1 MRITTSSIKPNCM
14 LTFKLITDVAQCAHY
29 FADGDL
35 DDYYAKESSGYWSG
49 KGAEHLGLSGEVTTE
64 AFTNVLK
71 GRSADGTIQL
81 RKLVPSQK
89 NKTRAGIDFTFS
101 APKSVSIQALVSGDR
116 RVIEA
121 HTKAVSAATQE
132 MEKMALALKSTGGIR
147 FRQRTGNMVFANYR
161 HELSR
166 DQDPQLHTHAVAMNI
181 TKREDGAFVA
191 LTNDMLLKN
200 VMTFGAIYRG
210 ELAAQLESIGYKL
223 RSTRDGFELENI
235 SQQAIDAFSK
245 RSRDIELALKKRQL
259 TRETASPSV
268 KQAITMATRKPKSPS
283 DRRELNESWAKVLA
297 LAGTPG
303 GAFDAPEKVAVDQ
316 VTLDVRHNE
325 LAQRAV
331 EFAIAHLSERQ
342 GVFTHGELYQTAV
355 NAALSGYSKVEDHI
369 AKAVETGGVVKE
381 IKLYQSAKSF
391 KKEVTRDAKDFQAGS
406 FKFGDDNKKMSRAG
420 WITISK
426 DAHGVTQE
434 QAESSVDAGIAAG
447 RLIEVETR
455 YTTTAALRTEQ
466 AILDMEKVGR
476 MTVVPVM
483 SSEAAKEVLSKTNL
497 NAGQREAATVIL
509 TSKNK
514 FIGIQGYAG
523 VGKSHALS
531 KVVDVLEQ
539 SVAHAKGEGFEIIG
553 VAPYASQNK
562 ALALLGMKSQ
572 TLASFLASEKD
583 QARLGPKS
591 IVLLDESSVVPA
603 HQMLKIMSK
612 IEETGARLVMVGDKQ
627 QTQAVESGKP
637 FEQLQDAGM
646 QLAHITEIVRQK
658 NEVLKKAVEQASID
672 KIAESIETLKT
683 RVREVPVEE
692 KRHKLMA
699 KDYVALPE
707 EDRKKTLVV
716 AGTNDARKSLNA
728 EIRSQLAMTGGSPVD
743 TFENFD
749 MTRAEH
755 RMAGS
760 YKEGLLVMS
769 EKPTQG
775 ALKRGQYYEVISVDA
790 TKNTLLLKNMSDNTT
805 QTVDP
810 RRVGDL
816 SVYEP
821 NQIELAQND
830 WVRITRNLKM
840 HDLANGERYQVKSI
854 SDKEITL
861 SNGVTLPTTERLHM
875 QYGYV
880 TTVHSAQG
888 LTEDR
893 VLIDA
898 NTKSLTS
905 NKSVFYVAISRP
917 RHELTIY
924 TNDKGKLPE
933 SMARVPKKFAAL
945 DLRTE
950 SSDAAVVSKNLMARQ
965 RSREKRDAEHVA
977 SRAAPNQAPPHMEP
991 RMRKRAKTT

>member
-1 MRITTSSIKPNCM
+1 MQTTKFLIKFKNM
-14 LTFKLITDVAQCAHY
+14 LTHAPIKDVRDCVHY
-29 FADGDL
+29 FEDGDL
-35 DDYYAKESSGYWSG
+35 DDYYSKEARGYWGG
-49 KGAEHLGLSGEVTTE
+49 KGAEGLGLSGEVDSKTLANLLYGKTP
-64 AFTNVLK
+64 
-71 GRSADGTIQL
+71 DGKIQL
-81 RKLVPSQK
+81 RKIVPSSK
-89 NKTRAGIDFTFS
+89 NENRYGRDYTFS
-101 APKSVSIQALVSGDR
+101 APKSVSIQALVSGDSR
-116 RVIEA
+116 IIEA
-121 HTKAVSAATQE
+121 HEKAVIKACDE
-132 MEKMALALKSTGGIR
+132 MEKLALAQKSQKGIR
-147 FRQRTGNMVFANYR
+147 YRQRTGNMIFARFR

-166 DQDPQLHTHAVAMNI
+166 DQDPQLHTHCVGMNL
-181 TKREDGAFVA
+181 TRRDDGVYVA
-191 LTNDMLLKN
+191 LTNDLIVQNTL
-200 VMTFGAIYRG
+200 VLGAVYRG
-210 ELAAQLESIGYKL
+210 ELAAQLEAIGYKL
-223 RSTRDGFELENI
+223 RNTRDGFELANVSEK
-235 SQQAIDAFSK
+235 AIDIFSK
-245 RSRDIELALKKRQL
+245 RSRSLEDELKKRNL
-259 TRETASPSV
+259 TRGTASTQV
-268 KQAITMATRKPKSPS
+268 KQALAMATRKPKSAS
-283 DRRELNESWAKVLA
+283 DRDALNNSWKEVLQAASTPDVSFSIPKAQTIDQAELDIKH
-297 LAGTPG
+297 
-303 GAFDAPEKVAVDQ
+303 D
-316 VTLDVRHNE
+316 E

-331 EFAIAHLSERQ
+331 EFAINHLSERQ
-342 GVFTHGELYQTAV
+342 GVFTHGELYKAAV
-355 NAALSGYSKVEDHI
+355 NTALSGYAKVDEHI
-369 AKAVETGGVVKE
+369 AKAAEDGSVVRE
-381 IKLYQSAKSF
+381 IKLYQNAQSF
-391 KKEVTRDAKDFQAGS
+391 KKEVARDSKDFQAAA
-406 FKFGDDNKKMSRAG
+406 FKFDNENKKMSRAG
-420 WITISK
+420 WITIAK
-426 DAHGVTQE
+426 DIKGVTQE
-434 QAESSVDAGIAAG
+434 QAEASVDAGIAAG

-455 YTTTAALRTEQ
+455 YTTTIALRTEK
-466 AILDMEKVGR
+466 AILDLEKVGR
-476 MTVVPVM
+476 MTVLPVM
-483 SSEAAKEVLSKTNL
+483 STEAATEILSKTNL
-497 NAGQREAATVIL
+497 NAGQREAATAIL

-603 HQMLKIMSK
+603 HQMHKIMSK
-612 IEETGARLVMVGDKQ
+612 IEAAGARLVMVGDKQ

-672 KIAESIETLKT
+672 KIADSIETLKT
-683 RVREVPVEE
+683 RVREVPVEA

-699 KDYVALPE
+699 KDYVSLPE

-716 AGTNDARKSLNA
+716 AGTNDARKSLSA
-728 EIRSQLAMTGGSPVD
+728 EIRSQLAMTGGSSVD

-775 ALKRGQYYEVISVDA
+775 EGSLKRGQYYEVISVDA

-821 NQIELAQND
+821 NRIELAQND
-830 WVRITRNLKM
+830 WVRITRNLKV

-905 NKSVFYVAISRP
+905 NKSVYYVAISRP

-950 SSDAAVVSKNLMARQ
+950 SSDAAVVGKNLMARQ
-965 RSREKRDAEHVA
+965 RSRDQRKAAQEAH
-977 SRAAPNQAPPHMEP
+977 RAATNQAPPQMQ
-991 RMRKRAKTT
+991 KRAKATQP